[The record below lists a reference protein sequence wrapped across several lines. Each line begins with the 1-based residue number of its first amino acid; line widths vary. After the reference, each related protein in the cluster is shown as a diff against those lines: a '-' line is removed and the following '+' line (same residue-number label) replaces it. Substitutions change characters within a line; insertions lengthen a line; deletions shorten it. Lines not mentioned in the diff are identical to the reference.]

1 MHDKLVNIICE
12 TFNISPD
19 QAPFISYGDQEWDS
33 LAHMDLITAVEEA
46 FDIELDEDQMLQI
59 TSLNNLLKLVQA
71 IV

>member
-1 MHDKLVNIICE
+1 MHDKIVKIMCE

-19 QAPFISYGDQEWDS
+19 QAPLIAYGDQEWDS

-46 FDIELDEDQMLQI
+46 FDIELDEDQMLQM

-71 IV
+71 II